1 MSPAELRCLFVSVMN
16 KSSLLLSVFALVLA
30 LGAVIYFGGGDDIA
44 LPAPPS
50 EEYFEKQD
58 DDAASSVV
66 VEASVEGASFEG
78 AADEGDDEAG
88 RSEVEIQIDDAPR
101 LVIQVW
107 DRKKGR
113 VAPEAKVYV
122 LEGYEGAEMRDAFAP
137 HWCEVAIAKGK
148 RYTATTEGRVELPRL
163 EKTTIIAATLPGSS
177 GMTRLRKG
185 HRETES
191 LVLQAEE
198 SVTVRVTDQQ
208 GRALADVPVGIQQ
221 RIPERLNP
229 DRLIRQWRDLEKSI
243 AAAESR
249 LASAAN
255 AASRARGERRLVG
268 MQRQRGQLTEQF
280 RAMKSSEGTAKKP
293 KGKSP
298 APSTKGKKGSK
309 STKSTKG
316 KKSTKAKSPSPKNI
330 VAVITTKM
338 DLKARRRTDA
348 KGYAVFKHFQFY
360 RKNASDWWPKQHA
373 NRFEAVLM
381 VPLAESVRE
390 GFRGNPV
397 PEDVIEL
404 RMPPTGSVALRT
416 VDRDGRP
423 FTHPVHGELSIIDG
437 KNPRWSR
444 LPIRKEQNER
454 MIVFPFVG
462 LGMQLD
468 ASCRLDDNDFRW
480 RAPAFA
486 GPQEPGERLAVDLV
500 VAPGAAMLYGRLLDA
515 SGAALAN
522 AKTTFLINS
531 IRGRLEGEEVLLDDE
546 GRFHLPYEVQGQHQP
561 PWRLQVRYQERMP
574 VPGLATTLGVLP
586 KEGVMDIGDL
596 QIGDLTRITFG
607 RVVNDLGDGI
617 PSARV
622 QLQREREGG
631 SRARL
636 SWQDEAFAVT
646 TTDDDGQFF
655 LFGDLEAGRYRLR
668 VTAGEHFPYEQPN
681 LPSRDGTVI
690 KLDRRSRV
698 VGSVLLPE
706 WLASRRVKVR
716 LKSQADPGKGRD
728 ARIVDYRGQQ
738 LIYFDWVKPGIYNLS
753 LRLEDFPDAFVRV
766 NGFEIKPGQRD
777 MHPRLKDL
785 DLARDLYRFE
795 VFAIDE
801 AGKRMN
807 PKTPLR
813 ARVMRPDGSYAMV
826 GFSWRGGR
834 VEILNSQASLE
845 VLPEEPG
852 FRSQPST
859 LIAGRNELRF
869 ARVPAVTLNAP
880 GLRQL
885 VGEESVW
892 ISMELLETQTVMSFD
907 SRSRRLAQS
916 MRRASSSHGRLDA
929 RDRAFMR
936 PLRDGRYRVIARL
949 GDKRRG
955 GLVSVT
961 LGEVDVRLVP
971 GGQPNVFTVSVDTQ
985 AVMTAMQDVAQ
996 RRAAAEQRAASQPAR
1011 GRRGK

>member
-1 MSPAELRCLFVSVMN
+1 MN
-16 KSSLLLSVFALVLA
+16 KSSLLLSVFALVFA
-30 LGAVIYFGGGDDIA
+30 LGAVMFFIGGDDSA

-50 EEYFEKQD
+50 DDYFEKQD
-58 DDAASSVV
+58 DDAASSAV
-66 VEASVEGASFEG
+66 VEASAEAASFEG
-78 AADEGDDEAG
+78 AADEGELE
-88 RSEVEIQIDDAPR
+88 RSEVEIQVDDSPR

-107 DRKKGR
+107 DRKKGKI
-113 VAPEAKVYV
+113 APEAKVYV
-122 LEGYEGAEMRDAFAP
+122 LEGYEGPEMSDSFAP
-137 HWCEVAIAKGK
+137 HWCEVAIAKGT
-148 RYTATTEGRVELPRL
+148 RYTATSEGRVVLPRL
-163 EKTTIIAATLPGSS
+163 QKTTVIAATLPGSS

-191 LVLQAEE
+191 VVLQAEE
-198 SVTVRVTDQQ
+198 TVTVRVTDQR
-208 GRALADVPVGIQQ
+208 GRVLANVPVGIQQ

-229 DRLIRQWRDLEKSI
+229 ERAIKQYKELESSI
-243 AAAESR
+243 AAAKKR
-249 LASAAN
+249 LSSAASAELRVR
-255 AASRARGERRLVG
+255 SERRLVG
-268 MQRQRGQLTEQF
+268 MQRERQQLMKQLY
-280 RAMKSSEGTAKKP
+280 AMRDTGPVAKKS

-298 APSTKGKKGSK
+298 APSKKVSKGKSPFP
-309 STKSTKG
+309 
-316 KKSTKAKSPSPKNI
+316 KKI
-330 VAVITTKM
+330 VAVTTTKM

-348 KGYAVFKHFQFY
+348 EGYAVFKHFQLY
-360 RKNASDWWPKQHA
+360 RKNASGWWPKQHQDC
-373 NRFEAVLM
+373 FEAVLM
-381 VPLAESVRE
+381 VPLAEPVRE
-390 GFRGNPV
+390 SFRGKPV

-404 RMPPTGSVALRT
+404 RMPPTGSIALRT

-423 FTHPVHGELSIIDG
+423 FTHPVHGELRIIDG
-437 KNPRWSR
+437 KNPKWARM
-444 LPIRKEQNER
+444 PIRKEQNER
-454 MIVFPFVG
+454 EIVFPFVG

-480 RAPAFA
+480 RAPVFA
-486 GPQEPGERLAVDLV
+486 GPQQPGERLIVDLV

-515 SGAALAN
+515 SGVALAN

-546 GRFHLPYEVQGQHQP
+546 GRFHLPYQLRGQHQP
-561 PWRLQVRYQERMP
+561 PWRLQVRYQERNP

-607 RVVNDLGDGI
+607 RVVNDLGDEI
-617 PSARV
+617 PDARV
-622 QLQREREGG
+622 QLQRQREVG

-646 TTDDDGQFF
+646 TTDDDGQFS

-668 VTAGEHFPYEQPN
+668 VTAGEHFPYEPPN
-681 LPSRDGTVI
+681 LPSRDGAVI

-698 VGSVLLPE
+698 VGSVLLPK
-706 WLASRRVKVR
+706 WLSSRRVKVR
-716 LKSQADPGKGRD
+716 LESQVDPTKGRD
-728 ARIVDYRGQQ
+728 ERIINYRGQK
-738 LIYFDWVKPGIYNLS
+738 LIYFDWVKPGIYSLS

-766 NGFEIKPGQRD
+766 DGFEIKSGQRD

-826 GFSWRGGR
+826 GFQWKGGHT
-834 VEILNSQASLE
+834 EILTSQSSLE

-852 FRSQPST
+852 FRSPPST

-869 ARVPAVTLNAP
+869 TRVPAVTLQTP

-892 ISMELLETQTVMSFD
+892 ISMELVEKSAMASFD
-907 SRSRRLAQS
+907 SRSRRIS
-916 MRRASSSHGRLDA
+916 KMMVRASSSHGRLNA
-929 RDRAFMR
+929 RDRASMR

-955 GLVSVT
+955 GLVNIT

-971 GGQPNVFTVSVDTQ
+971 GGQPNVFTVAVDTQ
-985 AVMTAMQDVAQ
+985 AVMTAMQEVAQ
-996 RRAAAEQRAASQPAR
+996 RRAAAEQRAASRPAG

>member
-1 MSPAELRCLFVSVMN
+1 MH

-30 LGAVIYFGGGDDIA
+30 LGAAMYFVGGDAFA

-58 DDAASSVV
+58 DDAASDVV
-66 VEASVEGASFEG
+66 VGASAEIGTFEDAADD
-78 AADEGDDEAG
+78 AADEGDDEAE
-88 RSEVEIQIDDAPR
+88 RSEVELQVDDAPR

-163 EKTTIIAATLPGSS
+163 EKTTVIAATLPGSS

-198 SVTVRVTDQQ
+198 TVTVRVTDQR

-221 RIPERLNP
+221 RIPERLNAE
-229 DRLIRQWRDLEKSI
+229 RAIKQYKDLETSI
-243 AAAESR
+243 AAAGKRLES
-249 LASAAN
+249 APSAEV
-255 AASRARGERRLVG
+255 RARFERRLVG
-268 MQRQRGQLTEQF
+268 MQRERQALMKQLYALRDTG
-280 RAMKSSEGTAKKP
+280 SVVKKV
-293 KGKSP
+293 
-298 APSTKGKKGSK
+298 KGKKPAKNKEPGREK
-309 STKSTKG
+309 SE
-316 KKSTKAKSPSPKNI
+316 
-330 VAVITTKM
+330 AVTTTKLE
-338 DLKARRRTDA
+338 LKARRRTDA

-360 RKNASDWWPKQHA
+360 RQNASGWWPKQHQD
-373 NRFEAVLM
+373 RFEAVLM
-381 VPLAESVRE
+381 VPLAEPVRE
-390 GFRGNPV
+390 GFEGKPV

-423 FTHPVHGELSIIDG
+423 FTHPVHGELRIIDG

-444 LPIRKEQNER
+444 LPIRKQQNER
-454 MIVFPFVG
+454 VIEFPFVG

-480 RAPAFA
+480 RAPVFV
-486 GPQEPGERLAVDLV
+486 GPQQPGERLVVDLV

-515 SGAALAN
+515 SGAALAG
-522 AKTTFLINS
+522 ASTTILINS

-546 GRFHLPYEVQGQHQP
+546 GRFHLPYQVRGQHQP

-622 QLQREREGG
+622 QLQREREVG

-646 TTDDDGQFF
+646 TTDDDGQFA
-655 LFGDLEAGRYRLR
+655 LFGDLEVGRYRLR

-698 VGSVLLPE
+698 VGSVLLPK
-706 WLASRRVKVR
+706 WLSSRRVKVR
-716 LKSQADPGKGRD
+716 LESQADPSKGRD
-728 ARIVDYRGQQ
+728 DRIRSYRGQQ

-766 NGFEIKPGQRD
+766 NGFEIKAGQRD
-777 MHPRLKDL
+777 VHPRLKDL

-826 GFSWRGGR
+826 GFYWKGGR
-834 VEILNSQASLE
+834 AEILNSQSSLE

-852 FRSQPST
+852 FRSQPTT

-936 PLRDGRYRVIARL
+936 PLRDGRYRVMARL

-955 GLVSVT
+955 GLVSVA
-961 LGEVDVRLVP
+961 LGEVDVRIVP
-971 GGQPNVFTVSVDTQ
+971 GGQPNVFTVAVDTQ